1 MYSYLF
7 NLFIALGRL
16 IANITHLF
24 TLQRA
29 CLLALLSPRVRMS
42 KQAHADPDACAAVI
56 AEPAQLH
63 RMWMCSMHI
72 LFAPAAEHCCRK
84 IPQLAISA
92 LLVRIDLSRV
102 NGSLRRAPKNA
113 SCNTPYKSV
122 ASKPNKLE
130 LLRLVEA
137 ILWFSL
143 QTVGSLALNAAA
155 TNFLDV
161 SMLYYWH
168 IINAV

>member
-1 MYSYLF
+1 MQRTHMQLTQRGYFYKQQLRSYLF

-63 RMWMCSMHI
+63 RM
-72 LFAPAAEHCCRK
+72 
-84 IPQLAISA
+84 
-92 LLVRIDLSRV
+92 
-102 NGSLRRAPKNA
+102 
-113 SCNTPYKSV
+113 
-122 ASKPNKLE
+122 
-130 LLRLVEA
+130 
-137 ILWFSL
+137 
-143 QTVGSLALNAAA
+143 
-155 TNFLDV
+155 
-161 SMLYYWH
+161 
-168 IINAV
+168 